1 MCGFGVSVP
10 VSASLASSGHDT
22 DASSSEEA
30 LTARAATTT
39 GTIPGFA
46 SASKSLG
53 VGASTKGEMPR
64 IWEEALSRRVRG
76 VEKSGTVLTSGM
88 KRRVPRKSKKLAKP
102 KKEAAAAA
110 VGVQCQCQ
118 MVFFLV

>member
-1 MCGFGVSVP
+1 
-10 VSASLASSGHDT
+10 
-22 DASSSEEA
+22 
-30 LTARAATTT
+30 
-39 GTIPGFA
+39 
-46 SASKSLG
+46 
-53 VGASTKGEMPR
+53 
-64 IWEEALSRRVRG
+64 LSRRVRG